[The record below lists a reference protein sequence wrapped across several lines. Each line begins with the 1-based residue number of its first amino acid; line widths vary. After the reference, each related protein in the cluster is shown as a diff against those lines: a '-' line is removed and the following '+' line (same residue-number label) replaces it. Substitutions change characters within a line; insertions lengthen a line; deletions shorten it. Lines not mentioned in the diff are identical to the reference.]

1 MKVKL
6 LSYLPDEKT
15 FNRLRKRGLSNK
27 EWLKHAIFTFSIE
40 GISRACSHQ
49 LVRHR
54 MASYLQQSQRY
65 VKLGRDSFV
74 TPPKINANKPAR
86 KMYDELMRTIWE
98 KYEKLLEAGV
108 PVEDA
113 RFVLPNAAKTN
124 IVMTINAN
132 SLFNF
137 FGLRCCLHS
146 QWEIRKL
153 ANEMLREVRRV
164 APYLFADAGPWCKTT
179 GVCPEKD
186 SSCVFYS
193 KYVKQK

>member
-6 LSYLPDEKT
+6 LSHLPDEKT
-15 FNRLRKRGLSNK
+15 FNRLRKRGLGDH
-27 EWLKHAIFTFSIE
+27 EWLKHATFTFSIE

-65 VKLGRDSFV
+65 VKLDKDSFV
-74 TPPKINANKPAR
+74 TPPKINANEPAK
-86 KMYDELMRTIWE
+86 KMYDELVRTIWE

-124 IVMTINAN
+124 IVVTINAN

-137 FGLRCCLHS
+137 FELRCCLHS

-153 ANEMLREVRRV
+153 ANEILREVKRV
-164 APYLFADAGPWCKTT
+164 APFIFADAGPWCRTM
-179 GVCPEKD
+179 GICPEND

-193 KYVKQK
+193 KYVRQK